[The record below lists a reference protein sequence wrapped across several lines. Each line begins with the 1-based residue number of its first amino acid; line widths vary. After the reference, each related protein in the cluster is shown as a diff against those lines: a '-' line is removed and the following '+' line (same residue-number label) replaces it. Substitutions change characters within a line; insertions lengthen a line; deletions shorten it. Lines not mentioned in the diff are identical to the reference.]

1 MPTRFEGFPRTLERS
16 SLRPG
21 RWFSASFKR
30 GPTVCFAT
38 GVGEGAARTI
48 LTFKPVRADE
58 LEFMPVPL
66 AEMSGAFATIEDEL
80 VLAPGLGPDAAR
92 LIAPEKRPF
101 LSGSLLRLSNGDM
114 GMGYADGADR
124 ELVLVSLSTG
134 ERASGFDL
142 VFDRWSLSLRRGA
155 SERMVGCFRGLRDR
169 AHRFQ
174 ET

>member
-16 SLRPG
+16 SVRPG
-21 RWFSASFKR
+21 RWFSASYRR
-30 GPTVCFAT
+30 GPTVCFMT
-38 GVGEGAARTI
+38 DVGEGAARTI
-48 LTFKPVRADE
+48 LTFKPARMDE
-58 LEFMPVPL
+58 LEFSPVPF
-66 AEMSGAFATIEDEL
+66 AEMTGTFATIEDEL
-80 VLAPGLGPDAAR
+80 VLAPGLGPEASR

-114 GMGYADGADR
+114 GMGYADGVGG

-155 SERMVGCFRGLRDR
+155 SERLVGYFKGLRDR

-174 ET
+174 ES